1 MITNN
6 SFYNGEHFSNLD
18 CSAQFFADISFD
30 KCIFTA
36 CNFSRSE
43 FENCDFSTCIFNSCD
58 FSLLKTSDTIFNK
71 NKVKK
76 SNFQG
81 MIWSDLLSPFSIQF
95 EDTDIS
101 YSSFYG
107 KLMRNT
113 KFINCNAEQADF
125 SECDLSGSDFSG
137 TNLKEVQFNGT
148 KLNRCDLVSAV
159 NYRIDLRNNT
169 IDGAKF
175 SFPEALSFLDVLDI
189 DIVNSDTFI
198 T

>member
-1 MITNN
+1 MIKSN
-6 SFYNGEHFSNLD
+6 SYYSGEYFDNLN
-18 CSAQFFADISFD
+18 CSAQSYTDMSFD
-30 KCIFTA
+30 KCIFKQ

-43 FENCDFSTCIFNSCD
+43 LENCDFRNCIFDSCD
-58 FSLLKTSDTIFNK
+58 FSLLKSEDSIFSNAKIK
-71 NKVKK
+71 N

-81 MIWSDLLSPFSIQF
+81 MIWSDLLSPFSVQF

-101 YSSFYG
+101 YCSFYG
-107 KLMRNT
+107 KLLKNT

-159 NYRIDLRNNT
+159 NYRIDIRNNT
-169 IDGAKF
+169 IDDAKF

-189 DIVNSDTFI
+189 DIVNNTTFF